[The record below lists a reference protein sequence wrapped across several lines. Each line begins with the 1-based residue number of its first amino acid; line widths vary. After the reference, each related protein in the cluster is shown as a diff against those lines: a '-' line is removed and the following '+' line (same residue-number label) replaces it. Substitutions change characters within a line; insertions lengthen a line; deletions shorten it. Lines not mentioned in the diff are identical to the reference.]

1 MVEEEMSFQTKYGIL
16 CATVKRVRQI
26 CDRKDFNIWQV
37 YKDIE
42 AAVFT
47 DDVEEAVKY
56 DC

>member
-1 MVEEEMSFQTKYGIL
+1 MVEELDYMTKYGIL

-42 AAVFT
+42 KAVFT
-47 DDVEEAVKY
+47 DEVEEAVKY